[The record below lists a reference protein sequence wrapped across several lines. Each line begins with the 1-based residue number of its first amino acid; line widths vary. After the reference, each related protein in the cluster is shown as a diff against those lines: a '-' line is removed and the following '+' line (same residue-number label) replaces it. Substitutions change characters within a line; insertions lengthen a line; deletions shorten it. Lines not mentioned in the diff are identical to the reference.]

1 MDGDTSL
8 TEGVEPIA
16 ILEDT
21 AAATAAATPPPGV
34 NGSAGAAAG
43 GVTNAPSA
51 PRNTHGRHI
60 AISSPSSRVAS
71 SSSDSFTSA
80 SGSPA
85 SMLGI
90 LGSPS
95 SMTPRTRARHADVA
109 GLLQRLQAKAENTHS
124 TLLSHRRSIELHEKT
139 IENHESLHAE
149 LTGARLQTALRMIVA
164 RWKRR
169 AEDGKR
175 NAFTL
180 WHRGGLAQHA
190 ATIHEARRRST
201 HRHQL
206 RPRSS
211 RPSSSESSVTF
222 VGPKR
227 GKGTLA
233 GLRKYG
239 VVSRVY
245 SCPMGGC
252 ETFSARA
259 IVFDTTCSPLC
270 TPPPV
275 LSPPSPLSIHS
286 CLQSYDQR
294 SQGKLN

>member
-1 MDGDTSL
+1 MDRDTSL

-16 ILEDT
+16 ILEGT
-21 AAATAAATPPPGV
+21 AAATAAATPLPGV

-43 GVTNAPSA
+43 GGTNAPSA

-71 SSSDSFTSA
+71 SSSSSVTSA
-80 SGSPA
+80 PGSPA
-85 SMLGI
+85 SMPGTPAFPASLGSLGF

-95 SMTPRTRARHADVA
+95 SMTPRTRARHVDVS

-124 TLLSHRRSIELHEKT
+124 TLLSHRRTIELHEKT

-190 ATIHEARRRST
+190 ATMHEARCRST
-201 HRHQL
+201 HLHQI
-206 RPRSS
+206 
-211 RPSSSESSVTF
+211 E
-222 VGPKR
+222 
-227 GKGTLA
+227 A
-233 GLRKYG
+233 
-239 VVSRVY
+239 
-245 SCPMGGC
+245 
-252 ETFSARA
+252 
-259 IVFDTTCSPLC
+259 
-270 TPPPV
+270 
-275 LSPPSPLSIHS
+275 
-286 CLQSYDQR
+286 Q
-294 SQGKLN
+294 KLEVELK

>member
-1 MDGDTSL
+1 MDRDTSL

-16 ILEDT
+16 ILEGT
-21 AAATAAATPPPGV
+21 AAATAAATPLPGV

-43 GVTNAPSA
+43 GERMRQARPA
-51 PRNTHGRHI
+51 NTHGRHI

-71 SSSDSFTSA
+71 SSSSSVTSA
-80 SGSPA
+80 PGSPA
-85 SMLGI
+85 SMPGTPAFPASLGSLGF

-95 SMTPRTRARHADVA
+95 SMTPRTRARHVDVS

-190 ATIHEARRRST
+190 ATMHKARCRST
-201 HRHQL
+201 HLHQI
-206 RPRSS
+206 
-211 RPSSSESSVTF
+211 E
-222 VGPKR
+222 
-227 GKGTLA
+227 A
-233 GLRKYG
+233 
-239 VVSRVY
+239 
-245 SCPMGGC
+245 
-252 ETFSARA
+252 
-259 IVFDTTCSPLC
+259 
-270 TPPPV
+270 
-275 LSPPSPLSIHS
+275 
-286 CLQSYDQR
+286 Q
-294 SQGKLN
+294 KLEVELK